1 MIGGGVFASFLRT
14 RAPWAVPYPCSL
26 AMAGVAL
33 SFVVALAD
41 AQGVTP
47 RVHQVHSASEPEGRL
62 LAFYSAAMVFSP
74 LGALPPG
81 ASWALALE
89 GGWIPPLNE
98 AQRRPGIDKPETTNL
113 SPLLPR
119 PRLAIRTP
127 IADIEASWIPP
138 VTIADARANLTA
150 LALTRTLGRWHSTGV
165 ATRLSVVGGRVRGA
179 ITCNART
186 AARGGAALATY
197 YANVCHGR
205 DSDDWFEP
213 RLAAGELV
221 ATRSF
226 ATGAARWAGGP
237 SHVWMVL
244 GARLDRSR
252 FDIGVVTADGAR
264 DLDHPIVKLR
274 STRPHVASGVGW
286 RLGGRLAASL
296 EAFYAPASM
305 LTLRAAGAVV
315 GSGR

>member
-14 RAPWAVPYPCSL
+14 RVPRAVPYSCGM

-33 SFVVALAD
+33 SSAAQPAG

-47 RVHQVHSASEPEGRL
+47 RVHQVHSPSEPEGRL
-62 LAFYSAAMVFSP
+62 LAFYSASMVFSP

-81 ASWALALE
+81 ARWALALE
-89 GGWIPPLNE
+89 GGWIPSLSE

-119 PRLAIRTP
+119 PRLAVRTP
-127 IADIEASWIPP
+127 AADFEASWIPP
-138 VTIADARANLTA
+138 VTIADARANLMA
-150 LALTRTLGRWHSTGV
+150 VALTRTLGRWRTTEV
-165 ATRLSVVGGRVRGA
+165 ASRLSVVGGRVRGA

-221 ATRSF
+221 VTRSF
-226 ATGAARWAGGP
+226 AVGAARWAGAP
-237 SHVWMVL
+237 SHAWMAL
-244 GARLDRSR
+244 GARVDRSR
-252 FDIGVVTADGAR
+252 FDIGVVRPDGAR
-264 DLDHPIVKLR
+264 DLDHPILGLR
-274 STRPHVASGVGW
+274 ATRPHAASGVGW
-286 RLGGRLAASL
+286 RVGGRMAGSL
-296 EAFYAPASM
+296 EAFYAPGSM
-305 LTLRAAGAVV
+305 LTVRASGAVV
-315 GSGR
+315 GGRR